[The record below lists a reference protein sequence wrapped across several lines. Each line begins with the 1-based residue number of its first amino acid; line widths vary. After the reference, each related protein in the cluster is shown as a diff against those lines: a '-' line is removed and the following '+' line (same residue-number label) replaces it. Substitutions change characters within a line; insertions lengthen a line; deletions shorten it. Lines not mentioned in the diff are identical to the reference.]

1 MSTTQ
6 STHHL
11 ATRRSKNNPNHH
23 LWNNNGTWWC
33 HFTLHSTTGTKKRH
47 RLSLKTPD
55 LTSARRK
62 RDRILSAIQAHSGRI
77 AA

>member
-1 MSTTQ
+1 MPTTQ

-47 RLSLKTPD
+47 RISLKTHD
-55 LTSARRK
+55 LEAARRR
-62 RDRILSAIQAHSGRI
+62 RDGILHDLHAQSGRI